1 MFDFFGTF
9 LDGPLAGSTFGGV
22 INDGS
27 GGDSV
32 GPFLALGGMAFVLAI
47 VLSIIIAPFV
57 AWPSLI
63 ASNLNEGRGI
73 WGAIIL
79 IAIQFIFI
87 ILRIRS
93 NVRHWKRSFL
103 SDLLLNML
111 FLFLLFFLSVVILFV
126 PLITLLGGSEMGAYA
141 AAHYGEFF
149 GDGGLQSVCQPV
161 RHRLLHLGVVH
172 DPCSTDHGMLDTV
185 HQESGPCGRH
195 KGMIDQIDPD
205 SGPRIIYRVKR
216 AVSPFLMCPY
226 PMHHVLWIMMTYS

>member
-47 VLSIIIAPFV
+47 VISIIIAPFV

-63 ASNLNEGRGI
+63 ASDLNEGRGI

-141 AAHYGEFF
+141 AAHYGEFLGTVFSNLFSNLF
-149 GDGGLQSVCQPV
+149 GIVFFIWALSMIPAALTTG
-161 RHRLLHLGVVH
+161 
-172 DPCSTDHGMLDTV
+172 CSTLFI
-185 HQESGPCGRH
+185 R
-195 KGMIDQIDPD
+195 KAA
-205 SGPRIIYRVKR
+205 R
-216 AVSPFLMCPY
+216 AAG
-226 PMHHVLWIMMTYS
+226 IKA

>member
-57 AWPSLI
+57 AWSSLI
-63 ASNLNEGRGI
+63 ASELNEGRGI
-73 WGAIIL
+73 WGSVIL

-126 PLITLLGGSEMGAYA
+126 PLIALLGGSEMGAYA
-141 AAHYGEFF
+141 AAHYGEFLGIMFSNLFSNLF
-149 GDGGLQSVCQPV
+149 GIVFVIWALSMIPAALTTG
-161 RHRLLHLGVVH
+161 
-172 DPCSTDHGMLDTV
+172 CSTLFI
-185 HQESGPCGRH
+185 R
-195 KGMIDQIDPD
+195 KAA
-205 SGPRIIYRVKR
+205 R
-216 AVSPFLMCPY
+216 AAG
-226 PMHHVLWIMMTYS
+226 IKA

>member
-32 GPFLALGGMAFVLAI
+32 EPFLALGGMAFVLAI

-63 ASNLNEGRGI
+63 ASDLNEGRGI

-141 AAHYGEFF
+141 AAHYGEFLGTVFSNLFSNLF
-149 GDGGLQSVCQPV
+149 GIVFFIWALSMIPAALTTG
-161 RHRLLHLGVVH
+161 
-172 DPCSTDHGMLDTV
+172 CSTLFI
-185 HQESGPCGRH
+185 R
-195 KGMIDQIDPD
+195 KAA
-205 SGPRIIYRVKR
+205 R
-216 AVSPFLMCPY
+216 AAG
-226 PMHHVLWIMMTYS
+226 IKA

>member
-63 ASNLNEGRGI
+63 ASDLNEGRGI

-141 AAHYGEFF
+141 AAHYGEFLGTVFSNLFSNLF
-149 GDGGLQSVCQPV
+149 GIVFFIWALS
-161 RHRLLHLGVVH
+161 
-172 DPCSTDHGMLDTV
+172 
-185 HQESGPCGRH
+185 
-195 KGMIDQIDPD
+195 MIPAALTTGCTTLFI
-205 SGPRIIYRVKR
+205 RKAAR
-216 AVSPFLMCPY
+216 AAG
-226 PMHHVLWIMMTYS
+226 IKA

>member
-63 ASNLNEGRGI
+63 ASDLNEGRGI

-141 AAHYGEFF
+141 AAHYGEFLGIVFSNLFSNLF
-149 GDGGLQSVCQPV
+149 GIVFFIWALSMIPAALTTG
-161 RHRLLHLGVVH
+161 
-172 DPCSTDHGMLDTV
+172 CSTLFI
-185 HQESGPCGRH
+185 R
-195 KGMIDQIDPD
+195 KAA
-205 SGPRIIYRVKR
+205 R
-216 AVSPFLMCPY
+216 AAD
-226 PMHHVLWIMMTYS
+226 IKA

>member
-57 AWPSLI
+57 AWPALI
-63 ASNLNEGRGI
+63 ASDLNEGRGI

-141 AAHYGEFF
+141 AAHYGEFLGIVFSNLFSNLF
-149 GDGGLQSVCQPV
+149 GIVFFIWALSMIPAALTTG
-161 RHRLLHLGVVH
+161 
-172 DPCSTDHGMLDTV
+172 CSTLFI
-185 HQESGPCGRH
+185 R
-195 KGMIDQIDPD
+195 KAA
-205 SGPRIIYRVKR
+205 R
-216 AVSPFLMCPY
+216 AAG
-226 PMHHVLWIMMTYS
+226 IKA

>member
-1 MFDFFGTF
+1 MVPFIVMPAARHDSFFGTF

-87 ILRIRS
+87 ILRIQS

-141 AAHYGEFF
+141 AAHYGEFLGIVFSNLFSNLF
-149 GDGGLQSVCQPV
+149 GIVFFIWALSMIPAALTTG
-161 RHRLLHLGVVH
+161 
-172 DPCSTDHGMLDTV
+172 CSTLFI
-185 HQESGPCGRH
+185 R
-195 KGMIDQIDPD
+195 KAA
-205 SGPRIIYRVKR
+205 R
-216 AVSPFLMCPY
+216 AAG
-226 PMHHVLWIMMTYS
+226 IKA

>member
-63 ASNLNEGRGI
+63 ASDLNEGRCI

-141 AAHYGEFF
+141 AAHYGEFLGTVFSNLFSNLF
-149 GDGGLQSVCQPV
+149 GIVFFIWALSMIPAALTTG
-161 RHRLLHLGVVH
+161 
-172 DPCSTDHGMLDTV
+172 CSTLFI
-185 HQESGPCGRH
+185 R
-195 KGMIDQIDPD
+195 KAA
-205 SGPRIIYRVKR
+205 R
-216 AVSPFLMCPY
+216 AAG
-226 PMHHVLWIMMTYS
+226 IKA

>member
-141 AAHYGEFF
+141 AAHYGEFLGIEFSNLFSNLF
-149 GDGGLQSVCQPV
+149 GIVFFIWALSMIPAALTTG
-161 RHRLLHLGVVH
+161 
-172 DPCSTDHGMLDTV
+172 CSTLFI
-185 HQESGPCGRH
+185 R
-195 KGMIDQIDPD
+195 KAA
-205 SGPRIIYRVKR
+205 R
-216 AVSPFLMCPY
+216 AAG
-226 PMHHVLWIMMTYS
+226 IKA

>member
-63 ASNLNEGRGI
+63 ASDLNEGRGI

-126 PLITLLGGSEMGAYA
+126 PLIALLGGSEMGTYA
-141 AAHYGEFF
+141 AAHYGEFLGTVFSNLFSNLF
-149 GDGGLQSVCQPV
+149 GIFFFIWALSMIPAALTTG
-161 RHRLLHLGVVH
+161 
-172 DPCSTDHGMLDTV
+172 CSTLFI
-185 HQESGPCGRH
+185 R
-195 KGMIDQIDPD
+195 KAA
-205 SGPRIIYRVKR
+205 R
-216 AVSPFLMCPY
+216 AAG
-226 PMHHVLWIMMTYS
+226 IKA

>member
-9 LDGPLAGSTFGGV
+9 LDDPLAGSTFGGV

-27 GGDSV
+27 CGDSV

-63 ASNLNEGRGI
+63 ASDLNEGRGI

-141 AAHYGEFF
+141 AAHYGEFLGIVFSNLFSNLF
-149 GDGGLQSVCQPV
+149 GIVFFIWALSMIPAALTTG
-161 RHRLLHLGVVH
+161 
-172 DPCSTDHGMLDTV
+172 CSTLFI
-185 HQESGPCGRH
+185 R
-195 KGMIDQIDPD
+195 KAA
-205 SGPRIIYRVKR
+205 R
-216 AVSPFLMCPY
+216 AAG
-226 PMHHVLWIMMTYS
+226 IKA

>member
-9 LDGPLAGSTFGGV
+9 LDGPLAGSTFGGI

-32 GPFLALGGMAFVLAI
+32 GPFLALGGMAFILAI

-63 ASNLNEGRGI
+63 ASDLNEGRGI

-141 AAHYGEFF
+141 AAHYGEFLGTVFSNLFSNLF
-149 GDGGLQSVCQPV
+149 GIVFFIWALSMIPAALTTG
-161 RHRLLHLGVVH
+161 
-172 DPCSTDHGMLDTV
+172 CSTLFI
-185 HQESGPCGRH
+185 R
-195 KGMIDQIDPD
+195 KAA
-205 SGPRIIYRVKR
+205 R
-216 AVSPFLMCPY
+216 AAG
-226 PMHHVLWIMMTYS
+226 IKA

>member
-1 MFDFFGTF
+1 MIGINEGGRIMFDFFGTF
-9 LDGPLAGSTFGGV
+9 LDGPLAGSTFGGI

-32 GPFLALGGMAFVLAI
+32 GPFLALGGMTFVLAI

-63 ASNLNEGRGI
+63 ASDLNEGRGI

-141 AAHYGEFF
+141 AAHYGEFMGTVFSNLFSNLF
-149 GDGGLQSVCQPV
+149 GIVFFIWALSMIPAALTTG
-161 RHRLLHLGVVH
+161 
-172 DPCSTDHGMLDTV
+172 CSTLFI
-185 HQESGPCGRH
+185 R
-195 KGMIDQIDPD
+195 KAA
-205 SGPRIIYRVKR
+205 R
-216 AVSPFLMCPY
+216 AAG
-226 PMHHVLWIMMTYS
+226 IKA

>member
-1 MFDFFGTF
+1 MIGINEGGRIMFDFFGTF

-63 ASNLNEGRGI
+63 ASDLNEGRGI

-111 FLFLLFFLSVVILFV
+111 FLFLLFFLSLVILFV

-141 AAHYGEFF
+141 AAHYGEFLGIVFSNLFSNLF
-149 GDGGLQSVCQPV
+149 GIVFFIWALSMIPAALTTG
-161 RHRLLHLGVVH
+161 
-172 DPCSTDHGMLDTV
+172 CSTLFI
-185 HQESGPCGRH
+185 R
-195 KGMIDQIDPD
+195 KAA
-205 SGPRIIYRVKR
+205 R
-216 AVSPFLMCPY
+216 AAG
-226 PMHHVLWIMMTYS
+226 IKA

>member
-1 MFDFFGTF
+1 MFDFFGIF

-63 ASNLNEGRGI
+63 ASDLNEGRGI

-141 AAHYGEFF
+141 AAHYGEFLGTVFSNLFSNLF
-149 GDGGLQSVCQPV
+149 GIVFFIWALSMIPAALTTG
-161 RHRLLHLGVVH
+161 
-172 DPCSTDHGMLDTV
+172 CSTLFI
-185 HQESGPCGRH
+185 R
-195 KGMIDQIDPD
+195 KAA
-205 SGPRIIYRVKR
+205 R
-216 AVSPFLMCPY
+216 AAG
-226 PMHHVLWIMMTYS
+226 IKA

>member
-47 VLSIIIAPFV
+47 VLSIIIAPFG
-57 AWPSLI
+57 ARPSLI
-63 ASNLNEGRGI
+63 ASDLNEGRGI

-141 AAHYGEFF
+141 AAHYGEFLGTVFSNLFSNLF
-149 GDGGLQSVCQPV
+149 GIVFFIWALSMIPAALTTG
-161 RHRLLHLGVVH
+161 
-172 DPCSTDHGMLDTV
+172 CSTLFI
-185 HQESGPCGRH
+185 R
-195 KGMIDQIDPD
+195 KAA
-205 SGPRIIYRVKR
+205 R
-216 AVSPFLMCPY
+216 AAG
-226 PMHHVLWIMMTYS
+226 IKA

>member
-63 ASNLNEGRGI
+63 ASDLNEGRGI

-126 PLITLLGGSEMGAYA
+126 PLIALLGGSEMGAYA
-141 AAHYGEFF
+141 AAHHGEFLGTVFSNLFSNLF
-149 GDGGLQSVCQPV
+149 GIVFFIWALSMIPAALTTG
-161 RHRLLHLGVVH
+161 
-172 DPCSTDHGMLDTV
+172 CSTLFI
-185 HQESGPCGRH
+185 R
-195 KGMIDQIDPD
+195 KAA
-205 SGPRIIYRVKR
+205 R
-216 AVSPFLMCPY
+216 AAG
-226 PMHHVLWIMMTYS
+226 IKA

>member
-9 LDGPLAGSTFGGV
+9 LDGPLAGSTFGGI

-32 GPFLALGGMAFVLAI
+32 GPFLALGGMAFILAI

-63 ASNLNEGRGI
+63 VSNLNEGRGI

-141 AAHYGEFF
+141 AAHYGEF
-149 GDGGLQSVCQPV
+149 
-161 RHRLLHLGVVH
+161 LGIVFSNLFSNLFALR
-172 DPCSTDHGMLDTV
+172 CG
-185 HQESGPCGRH
+185 CGRR
-195 KGMIDQIDPD
+195 DVPAL
-205 SGPRIIYRVKR
+205 RVR
-216 AVSPFLMCPY
+216 CCCGFRS
-226 PMHHVLWIMMTYS
+226 

>member
-1 MFDFFGTF
+1 
-9 LDGPLAGSTFGGV
+9 
-22 INDGS
+22 
-27 GGDSV
+27 
-32 GPFLALGGMAFVLAI
+32 MAFILAI

-63 ASNLNEGRGI
+63 ASDLNEGRGI

-141 AAHYGEFF
+141 AAHYGEFLGTVFSNLFSNLF
-149 GDGGLQSVCQPV
+149 GIVFFIWALSMIPAALTTG
-161 RHRLLHLGVVH
+161 
-172 DPCSTDHGMLDTV
+172 CSTLFI
-185 HQESGPCGRH
+185 R
-195 KGMIDQIDPD
+195 KAA
-205 SGPRIIYRVKR
+205 R
-216 AVSPFLMCPY
+216 AAG
-226 PMHHVLWIMMTYS
+226 IKA

>member
-63 ASNLNEGRGI
+63 ASDLNEGRGI

-111 FLFLLFFLSVVILFV
+111 FLLLLFFLSVVILFV
-126 PLITLLGGSEMGAYA
+126 PLIALLGGSEMGAYA
-141 AAHYGEFF
+141 AAHYGEFLGTVFSNLFSNLF
-149 GDGGLQSVCQPV
+149 GIVFFIWALSMIPAALTTG
-161 RHRLLHLGVVH
+161 
-172 DPCSTDHGMLDTV
+172 CSTLFI
-185 HQESGPCGRH
+185 R
-195 KGMIDQIDPD
+195 KAA
-205 SGPRIIYRVKR
+205 R
-216 AVSPFLMCPY
+216 AAG
-226 PMHHVLWIMMTYS
+226 IKA

>member
-63 ASNLNEGRGI
+63 ASDLNEGRGI

-141 AAHYGEFF
+141 AAHYGEFLGTVFSNLFSNLF
-149 GDGGLQSVCQPV
+149 GIVFFIWALSMIPAALTTG
-161 RHRLLHLGVVH
+161 
-172 DPCSTDHGMLDTV
+172 CSTLFI
-185 HQESGPCGRH
+185 R
-195 KGMIDQIDPD
+195 KAA
-205 SGPRIIYRVKR
+205 RVAGIK
-216 AVSPFLMCPY
+216 A
-226 PMHHVLWIMMTYS
+226 

>member
-1 MFDFFGTF
+1 MIGINEGGRIMFDFFGTF

-63 ASNLNEGRGI
+63 ASDLNEGRGI

-87 ILRIRS
+87 VLRIRS

-141 AAHYGEFF
+141 AAHYGEFLGIVFSNLFSNLF
-149 GDGGLQSVCQPV
+149 GIVFFIWALSMIPAALTTG
-161 RHRLLHLGVVH
+161 
-172 DPCSTDHGMLDTV
+172 CSTLFI
-185 HQESGPCGRH
+185 
-195 KGMIDQIDPD
+195 K
-205 SGPRIIYRVKR
+205 KAAR
-216 AVSPFLMCPY
+216 AAG
-226 PMHHVLWIMMTYS
+226 IKA

>member
-32 GPFLALGGMAFVLAI
+32 GPFLALGGMAFVLSI

-141 AAHYGEFF
+141 AAHYGEFLGIVFSNLFSNLF
-149 GDGGLQSVCQPV
+149 GIVFFIWALSMIPAALTTG
-161 RHRLLHLGVVH
+161 
-172 DPCSTDHGMLDTV
+172 CSTLFI
-185 HQESGPCGRH
+185 R
-195 KGMIDQIDPD
+195 KAA
-205 SGPRIIYRVKR
+205 R
-216 AVSPFLMCPY
+216 AAG
-226 PMHHVLWIMMTYS
+226 IKA

>member
-32 GPFLALGGMAFVLAI
+32 GPFLALGGIAFVLAI

-63 ASNLNEGRGI
+63 ASDLNEGRGI

-141 AAHYGEFF
+141 AAHYGEFLGTVFSNLFSNLF
-149 GDGGLQSVCQPV
+149 GIVFFIWALSMIPAALTTG
-161 RHRLLHLGVVH
+161 
-172 DPCSTDHGMLDTV
+172 CSTLFI
-185 HQESGPCGRH
+185 R
-195 KGMIDQIDPD
+195 KAA
-205 SGPRIIYRVKR
+205 R
-216 AVSPFLMCPY
+216 AAG
-226 PMHHVLWIMMTYS
+226 IKA

>member
-1 MFDFFGTF
+1 MIGINEGGRIMFDFFGTF

-126 PLITLLGGSEMGAYA
+126 PLITLLGDSEMGAYA
-141 AAHYGEFF
+141 AAHYGEFLGIVFSNLFSNLF
-149 GDGGLQSVCQPV
+149 GIVFFIWALSMIPAALTTG
-161 RHRLLHLGVVH
+161 
-172 DPCSTDHGMLDTV
+172 CSTLFI
-185 HQESGPCGRH
+185 R
-195 KGMIDQIDPD
+195 KAA
-205 SGPRIIYRVKR
+205 R
-216 AVSPFLMCPY
+216 AAG
-226 PMHHVLWIMMTYS
+226 IKA

>member
-32 GPFLALGGMAFVLAI
+32 GPFLALGSMAFVLAI

-63 ASNLNEGRGI
+63 ASDLNEGRGI

-126 PLITLLGGSEMGAYA
+126 PLITLLGGSEMGTYA
-141 AAHYGEFF
+141 AAHYGEFLGTVFSNLFSNLF
-149 GDGGLQSVCQPV
+149 GIVFFIWALSMIPAALTTG
-161 RHRLLHLGVVH
+161 
-172 DPCSTDHGMLDTV
+172 CSTLFI
-185 HQESGPCGRH
+185 R
-195 KGMIDQIDPD
+195 KAA
-205 SGPRIIYRVKR
+205 R
-216 AVSPFLMCPY
+216 AAG
-226 PMHHVLWIMMTYS
+226 IKA

>member
-141 AAHYGEFF
+141 AAHYGEFLGTVFSNLFSNLF
-149 GDGGLQSVCQPV
+149 GIVFFIWALSMIPAALTTG
-161 RHRLLHLGVVH
+161 
-172 DPCSTDHGMLDTV
+172 CSTLFIRKV
-185 HQESGPCGRH
+185 A
-195 KGMIDQIDPD
+195 
-205 SGPRIIYRVKR
+205 R
-216 AVSPFLMCPY
+216 AAG
-226 PMHHVLWIMMTYS
+226 IKA

>member
-63 ASNLNEGRGI
+63 ASDLNEGRGI

-111 FLFLLFFLSVVILFV
+111 FLFLLFFLSLVILFV

-141 AAHYGEFF
+141 AAHYGEFLGTVFSNLFSNLF
-149 GDGGLQSVCQPV
+149 GIVFFIWALSMIPAALTTG
-161 RHRLLHLGVVH
+161 
-172 DPCSTDHGMLDTV
+172 CSTLFI
-185 HQESGPCGRH
+185 R
-195 KGMIDQIDPD
+195 KAA
-205 SGPRIIYRVKR
+205 R
-216 AVSPFLMCPY
+216 AAG
-226 PMHHVLWIMMTYS
+226 IKA

>member
-47 VLSIIIAPFV
+47 VLSIIIAPFI
-57 AWPSLI
+57 AWPLLI
-63 ASNLNEGRGI
+63 ASDLNEGRGI

-141 AAHYGEFF
+141 AAHYGEFLGIVFSNLFSNLF
-149 GDGGLQSVCQPV
+149 GIVFFIWALSMIPAALTTG
-161 RHRLLHLGVVH
+161 
-172 DPCSTDHGMLDTV
+172 CSTLFI
-185 HQESGPCGRH
+185 R
-195 KGMIDQIDPD
+195 KAA
-205 SGPRIIYRVKR
+205 R
-216 AVSPFLMCPY
+216 AAGIKV
-226 PMHHVLWIMMTYS
+226 

>member
-47 VLSIIIAPFV
+47 ILSIIIAPFV

-63 ASNLNEGRGI
+63 ASDLNEGRGI

-103 SDLLLNML
+103 SALLLNML

-126 PLITLLGGSEMGAYA
+126 PLIALLGGSEMGAYA
-141 AAHYGEFF
+141 AAHYGEFLGTVFSNLFSNLF
-149 GDGGLQSVCQPV
+149 GIVFFILALSMIPAALTTG
-161 RHRLLHLGVVH
+161 
-172 DPCSTDHGMLDTV
+172 CSTLFI
-185 HQESGPCGRH
+185 R
-195 KGMIDQIDPD
+195 KAA
-205 SGPRIIYRVKR
+205 R
-216 AVSPFLMCPY
+216 AAG
-226 PMHHVLWIMMTYS
+226 IKA

>member
-63 ASNLNEGRGI
+63 ASDLNEGRGI

-141 AAHYGEFF
+141 AAHYGEFLGTVFSNLFSNLF
-149 GDGGLQSVCQPV
+149 GIVFFIWALSMIPAALTTG
-161 RHRLLHLGVVH
+161 
-172 DPCSTDHGMLDTV
+172 CSTLFIM
-185 HQESGPCGRH
+185 
-195 KGMIDQIDPD
+195 KAA
-205 SGPRIIYRVKR
+205 R
-216 AVSPFLMCPY
+216 AAG
-226 PMHHVLWIMMTYS
+226 IKA

>member
-1 MFDFFGTF
+1 MIGINEGGRIMFDFFGTF

-63 ASNLNEGRGI
+63 ASDLNEGRGI

-126 PLITLLGGSEMGAYA
+126 PLIALLGGSEMGAYA
-141 AAHYGEFF
+141 AAHYGEFLGTVFSNLFSNLF
-149 GDGGLQSVCQPV
+149 GIVFFIWALSMIPAALTTG
-161 RHRLLHLGVVH
+161 
-172 DPCSTDHGMLDTV
+172 CSTLFI
-185 HQESGPCGRH
+185 R
-195 KGMIDQIDPD
+195 KAA
-205 SGPRIIYRVKR
+205 R
-216 AVSPFLMCPY
+216 AAG
-226 PMHHVLWIMMTYS
+226 IKA

>member
-63 ASNLNEGRGI
+63 ASDLNEGRGI

-87 ILRIRS
+87 ILRSRS
-93 NVRHWKRSFL
+93 NVRHWRRSFL

-141 AAHYGEFF
+141 AAHYGEFLGTVFSNLFSNLF
-149 GDGGLQSVCQPV
+149 GIVFFIWALSMIPAALTTG
-161 RHRLLHLGVVH
+161 
-172 DPCSTDHGMLDTV
+172 CSTLFI
-185 HQESGPCGRH
+185 R
-195 KGMIDQIDPD
+195 KAA
-205 SGPRIIYRVKR
+205 R
-216 AVSPFLMCPY
+216 AAG
-226 PMHHVLWIMMTYS
+226 IKA

>member
-1 MFDFFGTF
+1 MIGIKEGGRIMFDFFGTF

-63 ASNLNEGRGI
+63 ASDLNEGRGI

-141 AAHYGEFF
+141 AAHYGEFLGTVFSNLFSNLF
-149 GDGGLQSVCQPV
+149 GIVFFIWALSMIPAALTTG
-161 RHRLLHLGVVH
+161 
-172 DPCSTDHGMLDTV
+172 CSTLFI
-185 HQESGPCGRH
+185 R
-195 KGMIDQIDPD
+195 KAA
-205 SGPRIIYRVKR
+205 R
-216 AVSPFLMCPY
+216 AAG
-226 PMHHVLWIMMTYS
+226 IKA

>member
-22 INDGS
+22 INNGS

-57 AWPSLI
+57 AWSSLI
-63 ASNLNEGRGI
+63 ASELNEGRGI
-73 WGAIIL
+73 WGSIIL

-126 PLITLLGGSEMGAYA
+126 PLIALLGGSEMGAYA
-141 AAHYGEFF
+141 AAHYGEFLETVFSNLFSNLF
-149 GDGGLQSVCQPV
+149 GIVFFIWALSMIPAALTTG
-161 RHRLLHLGVVH
+161 
-172 DPCSTDHGMLDTV
+172 CSTLFI
-185 HQESGPCGRH
+185 R
-195 KGMIDQIDPD
+195 KAA
-205 SGPRIIYRVKR
+205 R
-216 AVSPFLMCPY
+216 AAG
-226 PMHHVLWIMMTYS
+226 IKA

>member
-47 VLSIIIAPFV
+47 ALSIIIAPFV

-126 PLITLLGGSEMGAYA
+126 PLITLLGGSEMGVYA
-141 AAHYGEFF
+141 AAHYGEFLGIVFSNLFSNLF
-149 GDGGLQSVCQPV
+149 GIVFFIWALSMIPAALTTG
-161 RHRLLHLGVVH
+161 
-172 DPCSTDHGMLDTV
+172 CSTLFI
-185 HQESGPCGRH
+185 R
-195 KGMIDQIDPD
+195 KAA
-205 SGPRIIYRVKR
+205 R
-216 AVSPFLMCPY
+216 AAG
-226 PMHHVLWIMMTYS
+226 IKA

>member
-63 ASNLNEGRGI
+63 ASDLNEGRGI

-126 PLITLLGGSEMGAYA
+126 PLITLLGGSKMGAYA
-141 AAHYGEFF
+141 AAHYGEFLETVFSNLFSNLF
-149 GDGGLQSVCQPV
+149 GIVFFIWALSMIPAALTTG
-161 RHRLLHLGVVH
+161 
-172 DPCSTDHGMLDTV
+172 CSTLFI
-185 HQESGPCGRH
+185 R
-195 KGMIDQIDPD
+195 KAA
-205 SGPRIIYRVKR
+205 R
-216 AVSPFLMCPY
+216 AAG
-226 PMHHVLWIMMTYS
+226 IKA

>member
-126 PLITLLGGSEMGAYA
+126 PLIALLGGSEMGAYA
-141 AAHYGEFF
+141 AAHYGEFLGTVFSNLFSNLF
-149 GDGGLQSVCQPV
+149 GIVFFIWALSMIPAALTTG
-161 RHRLLHLGVVH
+161 
-172 DPCSTDHGMLDTV
+172 CSTLFI
-185 HQESGPCGRH
+185 R
-195 KGMIDQIDPD
+195 KAA
-205 SGPRIIYRVKR
+205 R
-216 AVSPFLMCPY
+216 AAG
-226 PMHHVLWIMMTYS
+226 IKA